1 MIAETE
7 AVNSL
12 VEFTHTGRRMP
23 RVVSRLQWRQL
34 AGDRTPPSGI
44 GYREWL
50 CCLSAAR
57 FRCQDVSCEPID
69 PYQGTRRFSPR
80 RDHVAV
86 TLDASRVLVMGGRAR
101 ALEDVPPEQSV
112 GGIVG
117 ERGRWREL
125 TILTSDTWMW
135 TPQTD
140 TWELINPGC
149 YVPQEDL
156 TLFPGTSTHNGL
168 QYFTTE
174 HCVRPQHSEFQQ
186 LSTVFKR
193 QLICNTTTIPG
204 VHVNLVCFHWT
215 APPREKGCP
224 LPRRSAGN
232 PSWCTVIHIL

>member
-1 MIAETE
+1 MLAETE

-156 TLFPGTSTHNGL
+156 TLFPGTKEQQCRSDADCEDKRLGRAS
-168 QYFTTE
+168 
-174 HCVRPQHSEFQQ
+174 CVRGA
-186 LSTVFKR
+186 
-193 QLICNTTTIPG
+193 C
-204 VHVNLVCFHWT
+204 VCDLWS
-215 APPREKGCP
+215 PRE
-224 LPRRSAGN
+224 RFSAAVSGE
-232 PSWCTVIHIL
+232 SVFVVGGMTHV